1 MKSVPIDIANE
12 LSDGGVAWRDV
23 VQEIARATGRRFTAD
38 GVATGCGRHPNE
50 DGDCEDCDLLSADRR
65 VGASQNS
72 LPRFHQRDPAV
83 ALPNFDIT
91 TMRKICHLLFC
102 IIVVNAA

>member
-1 MKSVPIDIANE
+1 VAAARQVAPGKLATQESAPASE
-12 LSDGGVAWRDV
+12 PRRFDGG
-23 VQEIARATGRRFTAD
+23 G
-38 GVATGCGRHPNE
+38 
-50 DGDCEDCDLLSADRR
+50 EDCDLLSADRR

-91 TMRKICHLLFC
+91 TMRKICQLLFC
-102 IIVVNAA
+102 IIVVHAAKIERCVGLSILY